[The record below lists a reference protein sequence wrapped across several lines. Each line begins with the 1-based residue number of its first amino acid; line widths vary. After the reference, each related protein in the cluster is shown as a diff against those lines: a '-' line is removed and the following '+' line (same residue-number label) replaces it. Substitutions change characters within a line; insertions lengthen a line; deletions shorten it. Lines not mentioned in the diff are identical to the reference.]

1 MRVYLNEVTGLA
13 DALTSMY
20 LSKRTWTRELEEE
33 IRIDCFS
40 YDIINGNNS
49 LIKFAKKPDEN
60 LFEEQVNRTNKRIES
75 FCKFAWKHI
84 TMLDFI
90 TLSVTVEGLHRAGQD
105 DWDAHAYRF
114 NNRIIRSSTRLADF
128 SEGEM
133 SDFYK
138 DKIIPTEIALDM
150 LGIEIPQTI
159 EEDGQTFVLAEGG
172 YIREDL
178 KDNRDA
184 KRGLYRM
191 CIPSNFIFK
200 INLAQWAHVYKMR
213 NKNGSA
219 NPEVKEVA
227 ERIQDEVEKVLPW
240 FDREFIKKVE
250 I

>member
-1 MRVYLNEVTGLA
+1 MKVYLNEITGLA

-20 LSKRTWTRELEEE
+20 MSKRTWTRELEEQ
-33 IRIDCFS
+33 IRYDCTIVDCFGAS
-40 YDIINGNNS
+40 DLSHVPDIMQEYKDS
-49 LIKFAKKPDEN
+49 EN
-60 LFEEQVNRTNKRIES
+60 RMDKRIES

-114 NNRIIRSSTRLADF
+114 NNRIIRSSTRLSDF
-128 SEGEM
+128 GENEM

-138 DKIIPTEIALDM
+138 DKIIPTEIALGM
-150 LGIEIPQTI
+150 LGIETPQTI
-159 EEDGQTFVLAEGG
+159 EKDGQTFVLAEGG

-213 NKNGSA
+213 NKDGSA

-227 ERIQDEVEKVLPW
+227 ERIQDEVERVLPW
-240 FDREFIKKVE
+240 FDRDFIKKVE